1 MIDTNVLIQN
11 PRALDCFE
19 DNQVV
24 LPMVVLE
31 ELDKLKQAEGEKGAN
46 ARSAIRFLE
55 QTRHRGDLL
64 EGVPLENGGV
74 LRVEKNFVDVALPPD
89 MPDHLMDNR
98 ILKVCKGLAEENG
111 GAGGAGDQGYPAAGE
126 GADHRDPGGG
136 FHHRTAPGRE
146 EQYRGRAEVYAPEE
160 LFKEFKK
167 KGIPVSEVYQTDEE
181 GKRLAPELYENEFVV
196 IRADQSVGKTH
207 LGRVEN
213 GRLRK
218 LEYKKSSPYGV
229 TPRNSGQ
236 YFSRRR

>member
-1 MIDTNVLIQN
+1 MVKTYVIDTNVLIQN

-111 GAGGAGDQGYPAAGE
+111 GPVVLVTKDILLRVKAQII
-126 GADHRDPGGG
+126 
-136 FHHRTAPGRE
+136 
-146 EQYRGRAEVYAPEE
+146 
-160 LFKEFKK
+160 
-167 KGIPVSEVYQTDEE
+167 GIPAEDFTTEQANTRS
-181 GKRLAPELYENEFVV
+181 
-196 IRADQSVGKTH
+196 SVTGD
-207 LGRVEN
+207 GRRSTPRRSCLKSLRRRGFPSARCTRPTRREN
-213 GRLRK
+213 GL
-218 LEYKKSSPYGV
+218 
-229 TPRNSGQ
+229 PRNSMKTNLW
-236 YFSRRR
+236 